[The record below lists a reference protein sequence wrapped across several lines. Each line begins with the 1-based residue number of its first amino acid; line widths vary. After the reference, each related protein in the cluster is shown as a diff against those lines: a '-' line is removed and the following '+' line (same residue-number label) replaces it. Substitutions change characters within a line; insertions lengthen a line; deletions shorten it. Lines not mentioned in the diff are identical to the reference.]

1 MHPHKTGKAV
11 SLPVPVCLKVLKL
24 TEFFLSL
31 QFSVLLAI
39 LATAVVVVGVLANS
53 KRDEVRENTD
63 KRDENQLMCPVCP
76 DHKIVFSSLMLK
88 VGIKLTE
95 FYATLYAIYV
105 KNQDPGIAVTL
116 TFIHNA
122 VRI

>member
-31 QFSVLLAI
+31 QFSALLAM
-39 LATAVVVVGVLANS
+39 LAAAVVVVGVLANY

-63 KRDENQLMCPVCP
+63 KRDENQFMCPVCP
-76 DHKIVFSSLMLK
+76 DHKIVF
-88 VGIKLTE
+88 
-95 FYATLYAIYV
+95 
-105 KNQDPGIAVTL
+105 
-116 TFIHNA
+116 
-122 VRI
+122 

>member
-31 QFSVLLAI
+31 QFSALLAI
-39 LATAVVVVGVLANS
+39 LATLVVVVGVLANI

-76 DHKIVFSSLMLK
+76 DHKIVFWSLMLK
-88 VGIKLTE
+88 VGLRFAE
-95 FYATLYAIYV
+95 FYASLYTLYMA
-105 KNQDPGIAVTL
+105 NQDPGIAVTL
-116 TFIHNA
+116 TFIHNT